1 MMVKS
6 IPRELYRTYM
16 ASVSVIV
23 PASGQAARLR
33 HVLKDLE
40 AQTLRPME
48 VIVVTSANQTE
59 LEHQLD
65 LANLQARVIGVAH
78 GADEADALNVGV
90 SSSHGDLVVVH
101 PENVSWAPT
110 VLESA
115 TDWLQSHPA
124 MDAVGVSAST
134 GESAVSGSAAPLVY
148 RRTSHA
154 VLGYY
159 RTPEHDHET
168 VEENWLRRLS
178 GRNPVYALPNTVT
191 GHGEPRLLLDGDS
204 TSAEGALRVTKQGFA
219 RVRSLIS
226 KTATAVASL
235 FRGGS
240 VTGAAA
246 PAADSVLLAD
256 DVRPDATVTGRLSPS
271 SFTTRDAAEEQE
283 VALHSAVRIGA
294 VALGVVAIAAIAL
307 TSRRRGPSEPTD
319 V

>member
-1 MMVKS
+1 
-6 IPRELYRTYM
+6 M

-90 SSSHGDLVVVH
+90 SSSHGDLVVIH

-204 TSAEGALRVTKQGFA
+204 TSAEGALRVAKQGFA

-226 KTATAVASL
+226 KTAA
-235 FRGGS
+235 
-240 VTGAAA
+240 
-246 PAADSVLLAD
+246 
-256 DVRPDATVTGRLSPS
+256 GRLSPS